1 MEHQDIQFDVVYQED
16 KLKEANFI
24 SHRGKPYTKLTD
36 VEQRDMNDLSN
47 LLDALHS
54 APAINKLDLKNIV
67 GKIKED
73 PVMS

>member
-1 MEHQDIQFDVVYQED
+1 MYQKD
-16 KLKEANFI
+16 KLKEGNFI
-24 SHRGKPYTKLTD
+24 SQRGKPYTKLTD

-67 GKIKED
+67 EKIKED